1 MLHAAVRCFSEKG
14 YAATT
19 LVDIEVAAGLKPR
32 CGGTYRHFKS
42 KQAILEAVVELLLD
56 DGEAVTTPDWSSFEQ
71 AAADGLALLDRN
83 DDTRRLLFKD
93 LDEFPDLKHR
103 VGEQLIER
111 SYGRVASSARRAR
124 PDSDSEAI
132 AAVMVAALSGF
143 RLHGSLLGHSP
154 LEVSDDRFIAIWAK
168 AFESLLEV
176 ETAGDANA
184 S

>member
-1 MLHAAVRCFSEKG
+1 MRTGRGTVDLVGQHDVGEDRARRKSEF
-14 YAATT
+14 
-19 LVDIEVAAGLKPR
+19 VGLR
-32 CGGTYRHFKS
+32 
-42 KQAILEAVVELLLD
+42 I
-56 DGEAVTTPDWSSFEQ
+56 EQ

-143 RLHGSLLGHSP
+143 RLHGFLLGHSP